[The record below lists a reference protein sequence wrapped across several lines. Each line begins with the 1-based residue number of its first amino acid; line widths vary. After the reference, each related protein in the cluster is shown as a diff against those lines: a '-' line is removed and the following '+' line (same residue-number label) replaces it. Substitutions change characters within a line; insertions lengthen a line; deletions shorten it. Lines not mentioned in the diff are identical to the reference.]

1 MSYQVPMSAPHP
13 PHLSVS
19 PPADLALIVR
29 RHAHDVRNHL
39 NGLELNATLLG
50 ELVEDPDAAETVGQ
64 MRRILAQLEENIKSL
79 LIRFD
84 EPRPVMVAAGDL
96 LQLWRMQVRRF
107 EGTDQQL
114 MWPDVQISQSLEV
127 DAKAVVSV
135 LCELTLAAWKR
146 GNGQPLQAGLK
157 LVEGEVTVSLS
168 EPGQRL
174 PFPQDLAS
182 ATARFISLHG
192 GRMESG
198 ADGTGQFWVT
208 SLTFPGAAS

>member
-1 MSYQVPMSAPHP
+1 MSAPHP
-13 PHLSVS
+13 PQLSVS
-19 PPADLALIVR
+19 PPSDLALIVR

-50 ELVEDPDAAETVGQ
+50 ELVEDPDAAETVAQ
-64 MRRILAQLEENIKSL
+64 MRRILSQLEENIKSL

-107 EGTDQQL
+107 EGSEHHL
-114 MWPDVQISQSLEV
+114 LWPDVQAGQSLEV

-146 GNGQPLQAGLK
+146 GNGQPLQAGLNCTD
-157 LVEGEVTVSLS
+157 GEVTVSLS
-168 EPGQRL
+168 EPGQRM

-182 ATARFISLHG
+182 ATGRFIALHG
-192 GRMESG
+192 GLMKSGPDESG
-198 ADGTGQFWVT
+198 HFWVT
-208 SLTFPGAAS
+208 SLTFSCGAS

>member
-1 MSYQVPMSAPHP
+1 MSAPHP
-13 PHLSVS
+13 PTPQIS
-19 PPADLALIVR
+19 PSGDLALIVR

-50 ELVEDPDAAETVGQ
+50 ELVEDPDAADTVAQ
-64 MRRILAQLEENIKSL
+64 MRRILTQLEENIKSL

-96 LQLWRMQVRRF
+96 LQLWKMQVRRF
-107 EGTDQQL
+107 EGPEQQL
-114 MWPDVQISQSLEV
+114 QWPESQVTQSLEV

-146 GNGQPLQAGLK
+146 GNGQPLQAGLT
-157 LVEGEVTVSLS
+157 VADEEVTVSLS

-182 ATARFISLHG
+182 ATGRFIGLHG

-198 ADGTGQFWVT
+198 PDESGQAWVT
-208 SLTFPGAAS
+208 SLTFPIGAS